1 MPAVDPRIAIRIADE
16 ADIDVLARLR
26 RTWSEENAGQSID
39 DSDFDVSFRAWCKQE
54 QHTRT
59 FFLVEVDAR
68 PVGMANVKRY
78 DRMPV
83 AGRPTGGWWGYVGNV
98 FVLQDYRNMGVGRV
112 LMDGLIRWS
121 FDAGAEH
128 LRLAPSPR
136 SKSFYER
143 LGFEPGAVVQRDP

>member
-1 MPAVDPRIAIRIADE
+1 
-16 ADIDVLARLR
+16 
-26 RTWSEENAGQSID
+26 
-39 DSDFDVSFRAWCKQE
+39 
-54 QHTRT
+54 
-59 FFLVEVDAR
+59 
-68 PVGMANVKRY
+68 MANVKRY

-98 FVLQDYRNMGVGRV
+98 FVLQDYRNTGVGRV